1 MSSIESFTLF
11 DAGGTDVT
19 DRYDFEFTRGE
30 LAVVE
35 ETVITVRPYALQ
47 KQYDG
52 RAVPDTAHTTIPPR
66 EYPAG
71 HALHLSLEG
80 IGLTDAGVLRQ
91 EDLQGVAVSV
101 TDEYGRDVTDRF
113 YIHFD
118 LENAL
123 MVSRRAI
130 TVASISETKAYD
142 GTPLTNRT
150 FWIAGGSLAP
160 GNVLFAEVIGS
171 QTEIG
176 SSENSI
182 SSVRITDAA
191 GAEVTDNYR
200 VSLSEGMLTVLG

>member
-1 MSSIESFTLF
+1 M
-11 DAGGTDVT
+11 
-19 DRYDFEFTRGE
+19 
-30 LAVVE
+30 
-35 ETVITVRPYALQ
+35 
-47 KQYDG
+47 
-52 RAVPDTAHTTIPPR
+52 
-66 EYPAG
+66 
-71 HALHLSLEG
+71 
-80 IGLTDAGVLRQ
+80 RQ

-191 GAEVTDNYR
+191 GTEVTDNYR

>member
-1 MSSIESFTLF
+1 
-11 DAGGTDVT
+11 
-19 DRYDFEFTRGE
+19 
-30 LAVVE
+30 
-35 ETVITVRPYALQ
+35 
-47 KQYDG
+47 
-52 RAVPDTAHTTIPPR
+52 
-66 EYPAG
+66 
-71 HALHLSLEG
+71 
-80 IGLTDAGVLRQ
+80 
-91 EDLQGVAVSV
+91 
-101 TDEYGRDVTDRF
+101 
-113 YIHFD
+113 
-118 LENAL
+118 